1 MANRPGAG
9 ASKAAEAYVEISTDQ
24 RKLDVGLGQVQQKL
38 RNMAKGAAVVG
49 AGMSAAA
56 GGIFGGLYNSIRA
69 FAEYGDSIQDA
80 AARTGLTT
88 EGLSELT
95 YVANLAGSSMSGVER
110 GVRGM
115 QRFLLDLSR
124 GTAEQVW
131 VFKQLGLQLE
141 DIQALAPEDQ
151 FKAIAVSIAGIND
164 ASMRA
169 GFAMRIFSRSGTE
182 LMPIFK
188 MSAQAMNDAFDM
200 AERLGIVLS
209 QSVADAAGDLN
220 DRFYVLRMGLLGIK
234 IAIAQAVTPMFMDLT
249 KKLLEVM
256 IFVRMWLQV
265 HPKFVTGLA
274 QLAKWLGLVGVAVT
288 TVAGGIMGLTSGWL
302 SLAASSAAAGG
313 IIAALMSLA
322 DAFGL
327 IDTGFK
333 DLKESLS
340 EWIPVAKSLAMGIVD
355 TLNAG
360 AKFFIAILL
369 EGLKQLDKGMAY
381 VGIGLA
387 KVIVEALK
395 QIKIFGKPIMSAK
408 DANMFMLNTTIDAF
422 RGVSKRQGVM
432 SIYQSMLRRSAE
444 SDAINAEINFMYAGI
459 QFAELY
465 KKTKEKLAAMEESAR
480 AAAAGASP
488 ASGGIAASLGVT
500 GFFGGR
506 RAGEM
511 LGGMGVSR
519 LMEQQVEYAR
529 ETAENTGEISSAV
542 KDGNF
547 AGAYG

>member
-1 MANRPGAG
+1 MANRRGAG

-164 ASMRA
+164 ASTRSA
-169 GFAMRIFSRSGTE
+169 IAMRIFSRGGSE
-182 LMPIFK
+182 LVPIFT
-188 MSAQAMNDAFDM
+188 MGAGAMRDAFEM
-200 AERLGIVLS
+200 ARKLGIVLS

-234 IAIAQAVTPMFMDLT
+234 IAIARAVTPVFMELT
-249 KKLLEVM
+249 KKLLDVM
-256 IFVRMWLQV
+256 IFIRMWLQV

-274 QLAKWLGLVGVAVT
+274 QLAKWLGIVGVVVT
-288 TVAGGIMGLTSGWL
+288 TVAGGIMSLTSSWL

-327 IDTGFK
+327 IDTGFN
-333 DLKESLS
+333 DLKDSLS
-340 EWIPVAKSLAMGIVD
+340 EWAPGAKSLASGVID
-355 TLNAG
+355 TLKAG
-360 AKFFIAILL
+360 AKSFIAILL
-369 EGLKQLDKGMAY
+369 EGLKYLDT
-381 VGIGLA
+381 GLVRVVTSLA
-387 KVIVEALK
+387 QNIMNALK
-395 QIKIFGKPIMSAK
+395 KIKIFGQPIVSEKNARE
-408 DANMFMLNTTIDAF
+408 FMESFDIGERAAL
-422 RGVSKRQGVM
+422 SKRQFGI
-432 SIYQSMLRRSAE
+432 SQWQSRFRAGASA
-444 SDAINAEINFMYAGI
+444 DALSAQKNFMSGGMQLLDVYR
-459 QFAELY
+459 
-465 KKTKEKLAAMEESAR
+465 KTKAQLDAMEESAR
-480 AAAAGASP
+480 AAAAGAAP
-488 ASGGIAASLGVT
+488 ASGGAAASLGVT

>member
-56 GGIFGGLYNSIRA
+56 GGIFGGLYNSMRA

-80 AARTGLTT
+80 AARTGITT
-88 EGLSELT
+88 EGFSELT
-95 YVANLAGSSMSGVER
+95 YVANLAGSSMSAVER

-124 GTAEQVW
+124 GTAEQTW
-131 VFKQLGLQLE
+131 AFKQLGLQLE
-141 DIQALAPEDQ
+141 DIQALAPAEQ
-151 FKAIAVSIAGIND
+151 FKAIAMAIANISDVST
-164 ASMRA
+164 RA

-265 HPKFVTGLA
+265 HPKFVTGIA
-274 QLAKWLGLVGVAVT
+274 QLARWLGIVGVSVT
-288 TVAGGIMGLTSGWL
+288 AVAGGIMSLTSSWL

-511 LGGMGVSR
+511 LGGMGMSR
-519 LMEQQVEYAR
+519 IMEQQVEYAR
-529 ETAENTGEISSAV
+529 ETAQNTSGILGAIE
-542 KDGNF
+542 DGDF